1 MATTDESPSMQDQ
14 ERFERLGSN
23 LQQATELRQQIEE
36 LARRLERLD
45 RDTARLL
52 AGFVVPAY
60 RDWQPRPGATAFYVD
75 PLEGIYFQVVVV
87 EVRGTYVRTRAAS
100 PHHTAYYSVMLDH
113 PADQYERSGCIV
125 PPALFDL
132 LRDRLPLR
140 VAPFV

>member
-1 MATTDESPSMQDQ
+1 MQDQ

-23 LQQATELRQQIEE
+23 RRQATELRQQIEE
-36 LARRLERLD
+36 LVRRLERLEQD
-45 RDTARLL
+45 SAQLL

-60 RDWQPRPGATAFYVD
+60 RDWQPRPGDTAFYVD
-75 PLEGIYFQVVVV
+75 ALEGIYFQVVVV

-100 PHHTAYYSVMLDH
+100 PNHSAYYSVVLDH

-132 LRDRLPLR
+132 LRDRLPLQ
-140 VAPFV
+140 VAPIV

>member
-1 MATTDESPSMQDQ
+1 MQDQ
-14 ERFERLGSN
+14 ERFDGLGSN

-36 LARRLERLD
+36 LVRRLERLEQD
-45 RDTARLL
+45 SAQLL

-60 RDWQPRPGATAFYVD
+60 RDWQPRPGDTAFYVD
-75 PLEGIYFQVVVV
+75 ALEGIYFQVVVV
-87 EVRGTYVRTRAAS
+87 EVRGTYVRTRAVS
-100 PHHTAYYSVMLDH
+100 PNHSAYYSVVLDH

>member
-1 MATTDESPSMQDQ
+1 MQDQ
-14 ERFERLGSN
+14 ERFERLGTN
-23 LQQATELRQQIEE
+23 RRQATELRQQIEE

-45 RDTARLL
+45 RDTALLL
-52 AGFVVPAY
+52 AGLVVPTY
-60 RDWQPRPGATAFYVD
+60 RDWQPRAGDTAFYVD
-75 PLEGIYFQVVVV
+75 ALEGIYFQVVVV

-100 PHHTAYYSVMLDH
+100 PHHSAYYSVMLDH